1 MLCNR
6 MFPSSM
12 KENIAPKGMV
22 LNTSVN
28 SVQPAI
34 KKFPPPVLSEN
45 DALRI
50 VTSNGHGD
58 NKCCKRVNCFLQKL
72 NIDQATVLV
81 KR

>member
-1 MLCNR
+1 ML
-6 MFPSSM
+6 SSGAAVL
-12 KENIAPKGMV
+12 APKGMV